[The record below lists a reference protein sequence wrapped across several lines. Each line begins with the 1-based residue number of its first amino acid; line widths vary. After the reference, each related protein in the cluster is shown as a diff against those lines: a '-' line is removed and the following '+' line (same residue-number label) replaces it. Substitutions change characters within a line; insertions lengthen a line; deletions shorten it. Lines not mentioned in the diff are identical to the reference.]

1 MRREIRQDNR
11 VRIASSCMKTVN
23 ILGAEYT
30 IEHLKREEDRMF
42 KNGEADGYCD
52 SSSKRI
58 VLRMED
64 DMDNL
69 DDYSV
74 YLKKLTRHE
83 IIHAFLF
90 ESGLGSNFQHKEWGH
105 EETMVDW
112 IAYQFP
118 KMLQVFKDAECL

>member
-1 MRREIRQDNR
+1 MEKQ
-11 VRIASSCMKTVN
+11 TVN
-23 ILGAEYT
+23 ILGTEYT
-30 IEHLKREEDRMF
+30 IEHLKRYEDSML
-42 KNGEADGYCD
+42 NSGEADGYCD
-52 SSSKRI
+52 STSKRI
-58 VLRMED
+58 VLRIED
-64 DMDNL
+64 EKDNS

-90 ESGLGSNFQHKEWGH
+90 ESWLGSNFEHPGFGH

-118 KMLQVFKDAECL
+118 KMLKIFQELDIL